1 MTILL
6 NHPFVI
12 KLMATKS
19 KFEDNQQFDDFL
31 ATYHPGKP
39 AVARDEAVFVVTE
52 WLRTYTGSFPYVKN
66 AKIDLENRGVIPH
79 VKLRG
84 LVNTLR
90 SEAIAAK
97 SGRTFTPGKFV
108 PRNGGAA
115 VQTHDTDVTLDIVV
129 SSDYSLPTTGTSLE
143 TSTPIIVIHVDKP
156 GPNSKWY
163 GWIFISGGTDPTTFA
178 NTHKLSRTK
187 IGSQRPGGTLKLS
200 IAPTD
205 PVAQIVMKWASN
217 RAAGNGVQAA
227 PAAPTSPAPAPMPKK
242 VSKLTPLPPAP
253 DIAPVAKP
261 QPEPKP
267 EPKPE
272 QPANIRDLVKKRYGL

>member
-1 MTILL
+1 MTINL

-12 KLMATKS
+12 NLMATKT
-19 KFEDNQQFDDFL
+19 KFEDAQQLDDFL

-39 AVARDEAVFVVTE
+39 ALAKDEAVFVVTE
-52 WLRTYTGSFPYVKN
+52 WLRTYSGSFPFVKN
-66 AKIDLENRGVIPH
+66 AKIELENRGVFPH
-79 VKLRG
+79 SKLRG
-84 LVNTLR
+84 LLNTLR
-90 SEAIAAK
+90 AEAIAAK
-97 SGRTFTPGKFV
+97 SGRTFTPGKFT
-108 PRNGGAA
+108 PRKFTPSAPTFDA
-115 VQTHDTDVTLDIVV
+115 EVALDVQSGDLN
-129 SSDYSLPTTGTSLE
+129 LPTTGTSLE
-143 TSTPIIVIHVDKP
+143 NMTPTIMFHVDRP

-163 GWIFISGGTDPTTFA
+163 GWIFISGGTDPSTFA

-187 IGSQRPGGTLKLS
+187 IGSQRPGGTLKLN
-200 IAPTD
+200 IPMTD
-205 PVAQIVMKWASN
+205 PVAEVLMNWATSVASP
-217 RAAGNGVQAA
+217 AAAPS
-227 PAAPTSPAPAPMPKK
+227 PAAPTSPAPAPKPK